1 LCFAGVWLVFF
12 EETQTRQFFMKQ
24 RIKIALLLGLSGLMA
39 HPELLAC
46 ATCYGESDSNMAA
59 GMSWGILSLMVVAY
73 SVLLGIVSFFGY
85 LMYRSHRMASLM
97 DQETIHP
104 SDSVHPKFNHR

>member
-1 LCFAGVWLVFF
+1 
-12 EETQTRQFFMKQ
+12 MKQ
-24 RIKIALLLGLSGLMA
+24 HLKTALLLVIFGLAA
-39 HPELLAC
+39 HSDAFAC

-59 GMSWGILSLMVVAY
+59 GMSWGILTLVAVAY

-97 DQETIHP
+97 DPETVQP
-104 SDSVHPKFNHR
+104 SNSQQPEFNHR

>member
-1 LCFAGVWLVFF
+1 
-12 EETQTRQFFMKQ
+12 MKQ
-24 RIKIALLLGLSGLMA
+24 RIKTAFLLALFCLMA
-39 HPELLAC
+39 HPEAFAC

-59 GMSWGILSLMVVAY
+59 GMSWGILTLVAVAY

-97 DQETIHP
+97 DPEVIQA
-104 SDSVHPKFNHR
+104 SDSSQNEFNHR